1 MRTAEAQ
8 PATECSCGMP
18 EMNVEG
24 HLLLGGDLGGI
35 VFGFRFGDDGRGCAI
50 ASTDLASLPPTRG
63 FIWLH
68 LNIADNRARRWLE
81 QLPNLSDDAK
91 ETILDPDF
99 HDRIDVAGTVIAGV
113 FIDLRLDFEAET
125 EEMAQLRFI
134 LADRLLITARRQ
146 ALRSIEAT
154 RMAIDAG
161 RTAES
166 ALDLFETI
174 VDRESDLLH
183 AAATDLAQ
191 EVDRVEDR
199 VLVEEMGD
207 TPMRLGAAR
216 RRAVGLHRQ
225 VARLLALFRRVELA
239 PNHRLPVEFREGAGR
254 IAQRLESIH
263 QEIGSALDRSRLLQ
277 DEVTAKL
284 ASATNRQLYVLSM
297 LTAVFLPATL
307 VTGLFGMNVK
317 GIPFSEGEGGFWLA
331 AIVAGAAAL
340 VVYAALRRIG
350 RSGP

>member
-1 MRTAEAQ
+1 
-8 PATECSCGMP
+8 
-18 EMNVEG
+18 
-24 HLLLGGDLGGI
+24 
-35 VFGFRFGDDGRGCAI
+35 
-50 ASTDLASLPPTRG
+50 
-63 FIWLH
+63 

-81 QLPNLSDDAK
+81 QLPDLPDDAK
-91 ETILDPDF
+91 ETILDPDY
-99 HDRIDVAGTVIAGV
+99 HDRIDLAGSVIAGV

-154 RMAIDAG
+154 RVAIDAG
-161 RTAES
+161 RTADS

-199 VLVEEMGD
+199 VLIEDIGD
-207 TPMRLGAAR
+207 TPKRLGAAR

-225 VARLLALFRRVELA
+225 VSRLLALFRRVEHA
-239 PNHRLPVEFREGAGR
+239 PSHRLPAAFREGAGR

-277 DEVTAKL
+277 DEVSAKI

-317 GIPFSEGEGGFWLA
+317 GIPFGDGEVGFWPA
-331 AIVAGAAAL
+331 AMVAAAAAL
-340 VVYAALRRIG
+340 AVYAALRQIG
-350 RSGP
+350 RSRP

>member
-1 MRTAEAQ
+1 MK
-8 PATECSCGMP
+8 
-18 EMNVEG
+18 MNVER
-24 HLLLGGDLGGI
+24 HPLADAALGGI
-35 VFGFRFGDDGRGCAI
+35 VFGFRFDDNGRGSAI
-50 ASTDLASLPPTRG
+50 AYSDLASIPPKGG
-63 FIWLH
+63 FIWVH
-68 LNIADNRARRWLE
+68 LNIADNRSRRWLE
-81 QLPNLSDDAK
+81 QLAYLPDEAK
-91 ETILDPDF
+91 ETILDPGD

-113 FIDLRLDFEAET
+113 FIDLRLDFEVET
-125 EEMAQLRFI
+125 EETAQLRFI

-154 RMAIDAG
+154 RIAVDAG
-161 RTAES
+161 RTADS

-183 AAATDLAQ
+183 AAAADLAQ
-191 EVDRVEDR
+191 EVDRLEDR
-199 VLVEEMGD
+199 VLIEDIGE
-207 TPMRLGAAR
+207 TPKRLGAAR

-277 DEVTAKL
+277 DEVTAKF

-317 GIPFSEGEGGFWLA
+317 GIPFVDAEGGFWLA
-331 AIVAGAAAL
+331 AMLAGAAAL
-340 VVYAALRRIG
+340 AVYAALRQIG
-350 RSGP
+350 RTRP

>member
-1 MRTAEAQ
+1 
-8 PATECSCGMP
+8 
-18 EMNVEG
+18 MNVDR
-24 HLLLGGDLGGI
+24 HPLADAALGGI
-35 VFGFRFGDDGRGCAI
+35 VFGFRFGDDGRGRAI
-50 ASTDLASLPPTRG
+50 ASSDLEPLPPSHG

-154 RMAIDAG
+154 RMAINAG

-166 ALDLFETI
+166 ALDLLETI

-183 AAATDLAQ
+183 AAAADLAQ
-191 EVDRVEDR
+191 DLDRLEDR
-199 VLVEEMGD
+199 VLIEDIGE
-207 TPMRLGAAR
+207 TPKRLGAAR

-225 VARLLALFRRVELA
+225 VARLLTLFRRVELA
-239 PNHRLPVEFREGAGR
+239 PSHRLPVEFREGAGR

-277 DEVTAKL
+277 DEVTSKL

-317 GIPFSEGEGGFWLA
+317 GVPFGDGEGGFWLA
-331 AIVAGAAAL
+331 AMVAGAAAL
-340 VVYAALRRIG
+340 AVYAALRQIG